1 MDILLYYINSVFL
14 KTKCNLVLYSHFY
27 RLESQISNKNITDY
41 VEQSPLV
48 TIWTQHHSWR
58 HNSTVVNSMAAAV
71 GSTTFTFGYF

>member
-48 TIWTQHHSWR
+48 TI
-58 HNSTVVNSMAAAV
+58 
-71 GSTTFTFGYF
+71 